1 MMLFQPYTYILGS
14 TEVTAPHLDHSGPF
28 LPKQNALAVFQKR
41 GSSQGIVCEC
51 CVHQCNLRE
60 IAEYCPHTNS
70 KRSSTNDDYRMESRV
85 SRQPISDDIVA
96 KYIKQGDEE
105 RYSQKMQP
113 GPADQ
118 YVKYMLFKQK

>member
-1 MMLFQPYTYILGS
+1 MNTYILGS
-14 TEVTAPHLDHSGPF
+14 TEVSAPHLDHSGPF

-51 CVHQCNLRE
+51 CVHQCTLRE

-70 KRSSTNDDYRMESRV
+70 KRNSTNDDYRMESRV

-105 RYSQKMQP
+105 RDYIQKSQP
-113 GPADQ
+113 YTAVE
-118 YVKYMLFKQK
+118 YVKHMLFKKK